1 MWNLP
6 RVTATKLLAQVRDQ
20 QPEGLKDERMLALR
34 IVADSLLQ
42 DLVGGLVAIV
52 RTLRLY
58 RVRDTVGHA
67 VSSSHDGRI
76 EAQERLSMQTRC
88 KMEEEKA

>member
-34 IVADSLLQ
+34 IVTDGFLQ
-42 DLVGGLVAIV
+42 DLIGSLMAIV
-52 RTLRLY
+52 CTLCLY
-58 RVRDTVGHA
+58 RVGDTVSHA
-67 VSSSHDGRI
+67 ISSSHDGR
-76 EAQERLSMQTRC
+76 L
-88 KMEEEKA
+88 KV